1 MSLRFIGM
9 SLLMRNIL
17 TIFFFTALFCVNAFS
32 QKVSIF
38 VRNNETEVYHL
49 ASEKKCSDSIAA
61 NFFIENY
68 VTKAQR
74 KSYLSAG
81 YDSICLVDNQLLA
94 YATLG
99 QPLQNVNVDVSEVP
113 FRVGGRKYKS
123 PFFYMRLCEQ
133 VVDYYTSRGYIF
145 AKSWLDS
152 VFLDEN
158 EFTAKV
164 KVDKGHI
171 VKLDSLIING
181 SAKIN
186 RNYMVRTLELRKN
199 TLLTTDK
206 IDRIDSRIS
215 NIPFLEQE
223 QPFQLAFSETKSDVL
238 LFLKG
243 KKASSFSGVLGIMP
257 KSYTTGKLMITG
269 DIDLNLVNVFHSGEN
284 MKFKWKKYETQNQNL
299 DVGFALPYIF
309 KSPIGV
315 GADFGLEKKDSSY
328 VKTDFYGKVMVG
340 NSTSRG
346 FYVYYR
352 NTSSFPI
359 GDDSDTTLNYIKYN
373 TNLFGFGIDYC
384 NVDNVRNPRRGIFFK
399 VTADAG
405 QKNADEEP
413 KPLFHS
419 SMFYDFCGYVGF
431 LRNFTVKLRSSSRFI
446 YSKSIFDNELIW
458 VGGLNTVRGFD
469 ELSLPATYYTLG
481 NVELRYLF
489 ERNSA
494 VYVLAD
500 AMYLGKKFTV
510 ESTNNFVVGVGVGID
525 LSTPAG
531 IFSLVYAIGKQ
542 NNNPFSFNNSKIHF
556 GYKSYF

>member
-1 MSLRFIGM
+1 MSL
-9 SLLMRNIL
+9 SLRNIL
-17 TIFFFTALFCVNAFS
+17 VLVFTIFICANAFS

-38 VRNNETEVYHL
+38 VRDNESDDYHF
-49 ASEKKCSDSIAA
+49 SSMKKCSDSIAA
-61 NFFIENY
+61 NNFLESYIA
-68 VTKAQR
+68 KMQR

-81 YDSICLVDNQLLA
+81 YDSISVIDKDLTA

-99 QPLQNVNVDVSEVP
+99 QPLRNVNVDVSEVP
-113 FRVGGRKYKS
+113 FRIWRKGGS
-123 PFFYMRLCEQ
+123 PLFYTQLCGQ
-133 VVDYYTSRGYIF
+133 VVDYYTARGYIF

-152 VFLDEN
+152 VNMDEN
-158 EFTAKV
+158 SFSAKL
-164 KVDKGHI
+164 KVDKGQI

-181 SAKIN
+181 NAKIN
-186 RNYMVRTLELRKN
+186 RNYLERTLELRKN

-206 IDRIDSRIS
+206 IDRIDSRIT

-238 LFLKG
+238 LFLKN

-269 DIDLNLVNVFHSGEN
+269 DIDLNLVNVFHQGEN
-284 MKFKWKKYETQNQNL
+284 LKFKWKKYETQNQNL
-299 DVGFALPYIF
+299 DVGFAFPYIF

-315 GADFGLEKKDSSY
+315 GADFNLEKKDSSY
-328 VKTDFYGKVMVG
+328 IKTDFYGKVMVG
-340 NSTSRG
+340 NSTSKG
-346 FYVYYR
+346 FYIYYR

-359 GDDSDTTLNYIKYN
+359 GDNSDTTLNYTKYK
-373 TNLFGFGIDYC
+373 TNLFGFGVDYC
-384 NVDNVRNPRRGIFFK
+384 NVDNVRNPRRGIVFK
-399 VTADAG
+399 ATADAG
-405 QKNADEEP
+405 QKRADEEP
-413 KPLFHS
+413 NPLFQS
-419 SMFYDFCGYVGF
+419 TVYYDFSGYIGF
-431 LRNFTVKLRSSSRFI
+431 LRNFAVKLRNSSRFI
-446 YSKSIFDNELIW
+446 YSKSIFDNELMW

-481 NVELRYLF
+481 NIELRYLF

-494 VYVLAD
+494 VYVLTD
-500 AMYLGKKFTV
+500 AMYFGKMFTAESARNFALGI
-510 ESTNNFVVGVGVGID
+510 GVGID

-542 NNNPFSFNNSKIHF
+542 NSNPFSFNNSKIHF

>member
-1 MSLRFIGM
+1 MSLR
-9 SLLMRNIL
+9 NIL
-17 TIFFFTALFCVNAFS
+17 ALIFTIFFCANAFS

-38 VRNNETEVYHL
+38 VRDNESDNYHF
-49 ASEKKCSDSIAA
+49 SSVKKCSDSIAA
-61 NFFIENY
+61 NNFLENY
-68 VTKAQR
+68 IAKMQR

-81 YDSICLVDNQLLA
+81 YDSISGIDKDLTA

-99 QPLQNVNVDVSEVP
+99 QQLQNVNVDVSEVP
-113 FRVGGRKYKS
+113 FHVWRKGGS
-123 PFFYMRLCEQ
+123 PLFYTQLCGQ

-152 VFLDEN
+152 VNMDEN
-158 EFTAKV
+158 SFSAKV
-164 KVDKGHI
+164 KVDKGQI

-181 SAKIN
+181 DAKIN
-186 RNYMVRTLELRKN
+186 RNYLERTLELRKN

-223 QPFQLAFSETKSDVL
+223 QAFQLAFSETKSDVL
-238 LFLKG
+238 LFLKS

-269 DIDLNLVNVFHSGEN
+269 DIDLNLVNVFHQGEN
-284 MKFKWKKYETQNQNL
+284 LKFKWKKYETQNQNL
-299 DVGFALPYIF
+299 DVGFAFPYIF
-309 KSPIGV
+309 RSPIGV
-315 GADFGLEKKDSSY
+315 GADFNLEKKDSSY
-328 VKTDFYGKVMVG
+328 IKTDFYGKVMVG
-340 NSTSRG
+340 NSTSKG
-346 FYVYYR
+346 FYIYYR

-359 GDDSDTTLNYIKYN
+359 GDNSDTTLSYTKFKA
-373 TNLFGFGIDYC
+373 NLFGFGIDYC
-384 NVDNVRNPRRGIFFK
+384 NVDNVRNPRRGIVFK

-405 QKNADEEP
+405 QKKADEEP

-419 SMFYDFCGYVGF
+419 TVYYDFSGYVGF
-431 LRNFTVKLRSSSRFI
+431 LRNFAVKLRNSSRFI
-446 YSKSIFDNELIW
+446 YSKRIFDNELMW
-458 VGGLNTVRGFD
+458 VGGLNTMRGFD

-481 NVELRYLF
+481 NIELRYLF

-494 VYVLAD
+494 VYVLTD
-500 AMYLGKKFTV
+500 AMYFGKMFTAESARNYALGI
-510 ESTNNFVVGVGVGID
+510 GVGID

-542 NNNPFSFNNSKIHF
+542 NSNPFSFNNSKIHF
-556 GYKSYF
+556 GYKGYF

>member
-9 SLLMRNIL
+9 SLLRRNIL
-17 TIFFFTALFCVNAFS
+17 AVFIFTAFFCANAFS

-38 VRNNETEVYHL
+38 VRDNESDNYRF
-49 ASEKKCSDSIAA
+49 SSIKKCSDSIAA
-61 NFFIENY
+61 NNFLKNY
-68 VTKAQR
+68 IVKMQR

-81 YDSICLVDNQLLA
+81 YDSICGVDKDLTA

-113 FRVGGRKYKS
+113 FRIWRKGGS
-123 PFFYMRLCEQ
+123 PLFYTQLCEQ
-133 VVDYYTSRGYIF
+133 VVDYYTARGYIF

-152 VFLDEN
+152 VNMDEN
-158 EFTAKV
+158 SFSAKV
-164 KVDKGHI
+164 KVDKGQI

-181 SAKIN
+181 NAKIN
-186 RNYMVRTLELRKN
+186 RNYLERTLELRKN
-199 TLLTTDK
+199 SLLTTDK

-238 LFLKG
+238 LFLKS

-269 DIDLNLVNVFHSGEN
+269 DIDLNLVNVFHQGEN
-284 MKFKWKKYETQNQNL
+284 LKFKWKKYETQNQSL
-299 DVGFALPYIF
+299 DVGFAFPYIF
-309 KSPIGV
+309 RSPIGV
-315 GADFGLEKKDSSY
+315 GADFNLEKKDSSY
-328 VKTDFYGKVMVG
+328 IKTDFYGKVMVG

-346 FYVYYR
+346 FYIYYR

-359 GDDSDTTLNYIKYN
+359 GDNSDTTLNYTKFK
-373 TNLFGFGIDYC
+373 TNLFGFGVDYC
-384 NVDNVRNPRRGIFFK
+384 NVDNVRNPHRGIVFK
-399 VTADAG
+399 ATADAG
-405 QKNADEEP
+405 QKKADEEP
-413 KPLFHS
+413 KPLFQS
-419 SMFYDFCGYVGF
+419 TVYYDFSAYIGF
-431 LRNFTVKLRSSSRFI
+431 LRNFAVKLRNSSRLI
-446 YSKSIFDNELIW
+446 YSKSIFDNELMW

-481 NVELRYLF
+481 NIELRYLF

-494 VYVLAD
+494 VYVLTD
-500 AMYLGKKFTV
+500 AMYFGKMFTTESARNFALGI
-510 ESTNNFVVGVGVGID
+510 GVGID

-542 NNNPFSFNNSKIHF
+542 NSNPFSFNNSKIHF

>member
-1 MSLRFIGM
+1 MRFIGM
-9 SLLMRNIL
+9 SLSLRNIL
-17 TIFFFTALFCVNAFS
+17 VLVFTIFICANAFS

-38 VRNNETEVYHL
+38 VRDNESDDYHF
-49 ASEKKCSDSIAA
+49 SSMKKCSDSIAA
-61 NFFIENY
+61 NNFLESYIA
-68 VTKAQR
+68 KMQR

-81 YDSICLVDNQLLA
+81 YDSISVIDKDLTA

-99 QPLQNVNVDVSEVP
+99 QPLRNVNVDVSEVP
-113 FRVGGRKYKS
+113 FRIWRKGGS
-123 PFFYMRLCEQ
+123 PLFYTQLCGQ
-133 VVDYYTSRGYIF
+133 VVDYYTARGYIF

-152 VFLDEN
+152 VNMDEN
-158 EFTAKV
+158 SFSAKL
-164 KVDKGHI
+164 KVDKGQI

-181 SAKIN
+181 NAKIN
-186 RNYMVRTLELRKN
+186 RNYLERTLELRKN

-206 IDRIDSRIS
+206 IDRIDSRIT

-238 LFLKG
+238 LFLKN

-269 DIDLNLVNVFHSGEN
+269 DIDLNLVNVFHQGEN
-284 MKFKWKKYETQNQNL
+284 LKFKWKKYETQNQNL
-299 DVGFALPYIF
+299 DVGFAFPYIF

-315 GADFGLEKKDSSY
+315 GADFNLEKKDSSY
-328 VKTDFYGKVMVG
+328 IKTDFYGKVMVG
-340 NSTSRG
+340 NSTSKG
-346 FYVYYR
+346 FYIYYR

-359 GDDSDTTLNYIKYN
+359 GDNSDTTLNYTKYK
-373 TNLFGFGIDYC
+373 TNLFGFGVDYC
-384 NVDNVRNPRRGIFFK
+384 NVDNVRNPRRGIVFK
-399 VTADAG
+399 ATADAG
-405 QKNADEEP
+405 QKRADEEP
-413 KPLFHS
+413 NPLFQS
-419 SMFYDFCGYVGF
+419 TVYYDFSGYIGF
-431 LRNFTVKLRSSSRFI
+431 LRNFAVKLRNSSRFI
-446 YSKSIFDNELIW
+446 YSKSIFDNELMW

-481 NVELRYLF
+481 NIELRYLF

-494 VYVLAD
+494 VYVLTD
-500 AMYLGKKFTV
+500 AMYFGKMFTAESARNFALGI
-510 ESTNNFVVGVGVGID
+510 GVGID

-542 NNNPFSFNNSKIHF
+542 NSNPFSFNNSKIHF

>member
-1 MSLRFIGM
+1 MSLR
-9 SLLMRNIL
+9 NIL
-17 TIFFFTALFCVNAFS
+17 ALIFTIFFCENAFS

-38 VRNNETEVYHL
+38 VRDNESDNYHF
-49 ASEKKCSDSIAA
+49 SSVKKCSDSIAA
-61 NFFIENY
+61 SNFLENY
-68 VTKAQR
+68 IAKMQR

-81 YDSICLVDNQLLA
+81 YDSISGIDKDLTA

-99 QPLQNVNVDVSEVP
+99 QQLQNVNVDVSEVP
-113 FRVGGRKYKS
+113 FHVWRKGRS
-123 PFFYMRLCEQ
+123 PLFYTQLCGQ

-152 VFLDEN
+152 VNMDEN
-158 EFTAKV
+158 SFSAKV
-164 KVDKGHI
+164 KVDKGQI

-181 SAKIN
+181 DAKIN
-186 RNYMVRTLELRKN
+186 RNYLERTLELRKN

-223 QPFQLAFSETKSDVL
+223 QAFQLAFSETKSDVL
-238 LFLKG
+238 LFLKS

-269 DIDLNLVNVFHSGEN
+269 DIDLNLVNVFHQGEN
-284 MKFKWKKYETQNQNL
+284 LKFKWKKYETQNQNL
-299 DVGFALPYIF
+299 DVGFAFPYIF
-309 KSPIGV
+309 RSPIGV
-315 GADFGLEKKDSSY
+315 GADFNLEKKDSSY
-328 VKTDFYGKVMVG
+328 IRTNFYGKVMVG
-340 NSTSRG
+340 NSTSKG
-346 FYVYYR
+346 FYIYYR

-359 GDDSDTTLNYIKYN
+359 GDNSDTTLSYTKFKA
-373 TNLFGFGIDYC
+373 NLFGFGIDYC
-384 NVDNVRNPRRGIFFK
+384 NVDNVRNPRRGIIFK

-405 QKNADEEP
+405 QKTADEEP

-419 SMFYDFCGYVGF
+419 TVYYDFSGYIGF
-431 LRNFTVKLRSSSRFI
+431 LRNFAVKLRNSSRFI
-446 YSKSIFDNELIW
+446 YSKRIFDNELMW

-481 NVELRYLF
+481 NIELRYLF

-494 VYVLAD
+494 VYVLTD
-500 AMYLGKKFTV
+500 AMYFGKMFTAESARNYALGI
-510 ESTNNFVVGVGVGID
+510 GVGID

-542 NNNPFSFNNSKIHF
+542 NSNPFSFNNSKIHF
-556 GYKSYF
+556 GYKGYF